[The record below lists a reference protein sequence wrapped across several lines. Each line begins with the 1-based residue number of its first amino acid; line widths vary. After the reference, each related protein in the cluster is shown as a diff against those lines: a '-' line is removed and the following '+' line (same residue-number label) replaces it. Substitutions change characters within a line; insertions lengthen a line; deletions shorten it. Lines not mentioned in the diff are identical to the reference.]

1 MSGKHHQPLSLY
13 DGTQPF
19 RISCHAHQRFAEC
32 GEGLLCGPLDD
43 EIANG
48 RLFGRPSGLA
58 VSVRLPCGL
67 IAIVAFDVN
76 GREYVVATVLTRRQ
90 HDSNIRDIAKLRRTG
105 KIKKDQNLTTG
116 RTDSKSDAAKRAGRK
131 MVEDGMDW

>member
-1 MSGKHHQPLSLY
+1 MSNKHHQPLNLY

-19 RISCHAHQRFAEC
+19 RISFHAHQRFAER

-43 EIANG
+43 EITHG
-48 RLFGRPSGLA
+48 RLFGRPAGLA

-67 IAIVAFDVN
+67 IAIIAFNVN
-76 GREYVVATVLTRRQ
+76 EREYVVATVLTRKQ
-90 HDSNIRDIAKLRRTG
+90 HVSNIREIAQLRRND
-105 KIKKDQNLTTG
+105 KIKKNRNLTTG

-131 MVEDGMDW
+131 AVGGRPA